1 MKKKPGK
8 NKISGLSSTPLLIT
22 RYRRPTVAKQE
33 PSKSLR
39 DDPSMMHWAC
49 VFIDEE
55 HTRNDMVP
63 MEPYSTRVVSR
74 LFFLC
79 KTFSG
84 GRSEAPRN
92 VVNSL
97 RPQSGDNL
105 CRPSQLLD
113 ENDNF
118 HWLLPPQFLSSSSF
132 RPRKEEDR
140 RRDSPAVG
148 ETGPGTTEKNDSEL
162 QLDSLE
168 LHIISSYLSA
178 DACRCSR
185 NERCPWSR
193 GHGGRRTLKRYIK
206 LRERGS
212 CMEKCFHALI
222 PDRSSS
228 LPDHPSTIFVF
239 SSQRQT
245 HVRLFDISVWRLQQC
260 NSDEVQ
266 NIIATTSDNLIFT
279 LDMKLKNQ
287 PSCRFHIL
295 NDTEK

>member
-1 MKKKPGK
+1 MVGKRIYKPARVKKEWNFENRRSKERTKRERNKKESCPMKKKPGK

-113 ENDNF
+113 EDDNF
-118 HWLLPPQFLSSSSF
+118 HWLLPPNSWVPPHFD
-132 RPRKEEDR
+132 RER
-140 RRDSPAVG
+140 RRIDEEILRQSVRPVLG
-148 ETGPGTTEKNDSEL
+148 QP
-162 QLDSLE
+162 
-168 LHIISSYLSA
+168 
-178 DACRCSR
+178 
-185 NERCPWSR
+185 
-193 GHGGRRTLKRYIK
+193 KRMI
-206 LRERGS
+206 
-212 CMEKCFHALI
+212 
-222 PDRSSS
+222 
-228 LPDHPSTIFVF
+228 
-239 SSQRQT
+239 
-245 HVRLFDISVWRLQQC
+245 
-260 NSDEVQ
+260 Q
-266 NIIATTSDNLIFT
+266 NCT
-279 LDMKLKNQ
+279 
-287 PSCRFHIL
+287 
-295 NDTEK
+295 